1 MNENDKILIHAYLD
15 GETSESESSYIES
28 LLESNKEANEY
39 ANNIKRASAEINS
52 YFNSNEFND
61 LKKNVDTF
69 VEQRT
74 LKAKKNRFSFDNF
87 FSNPKYYGFAA
98 SAFFLAII
106 LVPTF
111 NQNEF
116 EDLPI
121 YPMLERDS
129 EVNIDFEEIL
139 ENAILEYGD
148 KSIMDFKIQSNES
161 TLIIQIDD
169 LKNNCY
175 NATVTREQTSDIK
188 ELQVCKD

>member
-87 FSNPKYYGFAA
+87 FSNPKYFGFAA

-129 EVNIDFEEIL
+129 EVNIDFEKIL
-139 ENAILEYGD
+139 ENAIL
-148 KSIMDFKIQSNES
+148 
-161 TLIIQIDD
+161 
-169 LKNNCY
+169 
-175 NATVTREQTSDIK
+175 
-188 ELQVCKD
+188 